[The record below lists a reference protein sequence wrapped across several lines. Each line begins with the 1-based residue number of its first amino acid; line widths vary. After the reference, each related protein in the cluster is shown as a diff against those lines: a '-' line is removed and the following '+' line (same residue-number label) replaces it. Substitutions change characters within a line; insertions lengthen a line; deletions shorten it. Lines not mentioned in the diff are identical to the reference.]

1 MQLQQLKNNQVDTV
15 LLALDECYRRLEKAE
30 ISAKE
35 LTQAGFTLMFK
46 SAYESLARQK
56 H

>member
-1 MQLQQLKNNQVDTV
+1 MQLQQLKNNQADTV

-30 ISAKE
+30 MSAKE
-35 LTQAGFTLMFK
+35 LTQAGFALMFK
-46 SAYESLARQK
+46 SAYESLSGQK

>member
-1 MQLQQLKNNQVDTV
+1 MQLQLENNQVDTV
-15 LLALDECYRRLEKAE
+15 LLALDECYRRLEEAE

-46 SAYESLARQK
+46 SAYQSLSS
-56 H
+56 HNH

>member
-1 MQLQQLKNNQVDTV
+1 MQLQQLKNNQADTV
-15 LLALDECYRRLEKAE
+15 LLALDECYRRLEKADM
-30 ISAKE
+30 SAKD

-46 SAYESLARQK
+46 SAYESLASQQ

>member
-1 MQLQQLKNNQVDTV
+1 MQLQQLESNQVDTV
-15 LLALDECYRRLEKAE
+15 LLALDECYRRLNKAD
-30 ISAKE
+30 ISAKD

-46 SAYESLARQK
+46 SAYESLASQE